1 MTRMLNKAY
10 LEGNENDY
18 ILKSV
23 HYDENICNNNF
34 GNFLSNFKKAYEL

>member
-23 HYDENICNNNF
+23 HYDNICNNNF
-34 GNFLSNFKKAYEL
+34 GNFLSCFKKAYEL